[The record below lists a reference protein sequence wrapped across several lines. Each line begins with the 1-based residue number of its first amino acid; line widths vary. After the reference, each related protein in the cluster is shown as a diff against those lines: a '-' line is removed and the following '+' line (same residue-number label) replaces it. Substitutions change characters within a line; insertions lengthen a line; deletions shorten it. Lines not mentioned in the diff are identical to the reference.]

1 MGWWQLPMTVA
12 WACAGEYDPWRI
24 GGILEDIS
32 ESVVSLFI
40 EQGAHH
46 VDLMFSHAA
55 DPPSV
60 TAARRCEE
68 AHIRRWIFEH
78 AARQGSPAHLGVTS
92 Q

>member
-1 MGWWQLPMTVA
+1 MVA
-12 WACAGEYDPWRI
+12 HPCLGVPGEYDPWRI
-24 GGILEDIS
+24 GGILHDVS

-68 AHIRRWIFEH
+68 AHIRRWISEH
-78 AARQGSPAHLGVTS
+78 AQRHGSLARADVSS
-92 Q
+92 